1 MNLALA
7 LAEQEKERLKAFLDG
22 EQKERSRI
30 GRELHDGIGAM
41 LFTISHQL
49 KTYFNKNEHGDKEAL
64 NRLIALVNETTVE
77 LKNTV
82 HSLIPETIALKGLEE
97 SLTTYCS
104 LISRDHRPVIQL
116 NCYGNWE
123 SVEVPVVHTVFR
135 MAQELIRNIIMHSG
149 AAYAAVTLS
158 CFDSCIRL
166 FVEDDGKGFD
176 TSHIRYGSGLHN
188 LHARASLLKAD
199 ISIES
204 VPGKGTTC
212 IIIINL

>member
-1 MNLALA
+1 MNLA

-49 KTYFNKNEHGDKEAL
+49 KAYFNKNDHSDKEAL
-64 NRLIALVNETTVE
+64 NRLISLVNDTTVE

-97 SLTTYCS
+97 SLAAYCS
-104 LISRDHRPVIQL
+104 LISREPRPIVQL
-116 NCYGNWE
+116 NCYGDW
-123 SVEVPVVHTVFR
+123 SKVDVAVLHSLFR
-135 MAQELIRNIIMHSG
+135 MAQELIRNIVVHSD

-158 CFDSCIRL
+158 CFNDCIRL
-166 FVEDDGKGFD
+166 FAEDDGRGFD
-176 TSHIRYGSGLHN
+176 ASHTRYGSGLHN
-188 LHARASLLKAD
+188 LYARVSLLKGD
-199 ISIES
+199 INIES

-212 IIIINL
+212 TIIINL

>member
-1 MNLALA
+1 MNLA

-49 KTYFNKNEHGDKEAL
+49 KTYFNKNDHDDKEAL
-64 NRLIALVNETTVE
+64 NRLISLVNDTTVE

-82 HSLIPETIALKGLEE
+82 HSLIPETIALRGLEE
-97 SLTTYCS
+97 SLTAYCA
-104 LISRDHRPVIQL
+104 LISRERHPVIQL
-116 NCYGNWE
+116 NCYGDWE
-123 SVEVPVVHTVFR
+123 KVDVAVLHSLFR
-135 MAQELIRNIIMHSG
+135 MAQELIRNIIMHSY

-158 CFDSCIRL
+158 CFNDTIRL

-176 TSHIRYGSGLHN
+176 TGQIQIG
-188 LHARASLLKAD
+188 RAH
-199 ISIES
+199 
-204 VPGKGTTC
+204 V
-212 IIIINL
+212 

>member
-7 LAEQEKERLKAFLDG
+7 DQEKERLKAFLDG

-49 KTYFNKNEHGDKEAL
+49 KTYFNTRGQEDKEAL
-64 NRLIALVNETTVE
+64 NRLIGLVNDTTAE

-82 HSLIPETIALKGLEE
+82 HSLIPETIALRGLEA
-97 SLTTYCS
+97 S
-104 LISRDHRPVIQL
+104 LIAYCDLICRGQHPRIEL
-116 NCYGNWE
+116 NCYGDW
-123 SVEVPVVHTVFR
+123 STVDIAVLHSLFR
-135 MAQELIRNIIMHSG
+135 IAQELIRNIMMHSG

-158 CFDSCIRL
+158 CFDNQVRL
-166 FVEDDGKGFD
+166 FAEDNGRGFD
-176 TSHIRYGSGLHN
+176 AMHARYGSGLHN
-188 LHARASLLKAD
+188 LYARVSLLKGEV
-199 ISIES
+199 SLES

-212 IIIINL
+212 TIILSL